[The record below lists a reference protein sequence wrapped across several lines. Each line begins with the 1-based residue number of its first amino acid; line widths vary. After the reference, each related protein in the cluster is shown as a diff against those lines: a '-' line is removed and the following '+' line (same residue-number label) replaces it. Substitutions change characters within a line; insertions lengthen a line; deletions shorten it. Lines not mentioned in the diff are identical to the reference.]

1 MNLLIAVPAAVGG
14 AAFFGLTSALQHRA
28 TQQVRQRDALQPG
41 LLVDLAQQRVWLLS
55 LVANAFGVI
64 LQWVALTTGPLVL
77 VQPLLVTGLLF
88 GVLFSGSF
96 DRVVLLGAGLCVAGL
111 AAFLLMARPT
121 GDTDEMTLGAV
132 LPLAIGLA
140 AILAICLAVA
150 AHRPGN
156 TRALALAVAAGVL
169 YGVSAGLAK
178 LAAEELSQGILALLT
193 HWPIYAVAVCGPIG
207 FLLSQ
212 NAFQAERALAP
223 ALAVITIL
231 DPLVAIGIGILWL
244 GEELQTGVGPI
255 IGQILALAALCGG
268 VFVLSRRAPQ
278 SAAKAPETQR

>member
-111 AAFLLMARPT
+111 AVFLLMARPT

-193 HWPIYAVAVCGPIG
+193 HWPIYAVAVCGPLG

-255 IGQILALAALCGG
+255 IGQILALATLCGG

-278 SAAKAPETQR
+278 NTAKESETQR

>member
-1 MNLLIAVPAAVGG
+1 VNLVIAVPAAIGG

-28 TQQVRQRDALQPG
+28 TQRVRRRDALRPG
-41 LLVDLAQQRVWLLS
+41 LLVDLAQQRGWLLS

-111 AAFLLMARPT
+111 AAFLLVARPT
-121 GDTDEMTLGAV
+121 GDTQEMTLSAV

-140 AILAICLAVA
+140 VILAGCLGIA
-150 AHRPGN
+150 ARRTGN
-156 TRALALAVAAGVL
+156 IRALALAVAAGVL

-178 LAAEELSQGILALLT
+178 LAAEELTQGVLVMLT
-193 HWPIYAVAVCGPIG
+193 HWPIYAVAACGPVG

-212 NAFQAERALAP
+212 NAFQAERALVP

-231 DPLVAIGIGILWL
+231 DPLVGIGIGIMWL
-244 GEELQTGVGPI
+244 DESLRSGAGPV
-255 IGQILALAALCGG
+255 IGQVVALCALSAG
-268 VFVLSRRAPQ
+268 VFVLSRRAPRT
-278 SAAKAPETQR
+278 AAKEATCSP

>member
-28 TQQVRQRDALQPG
+28 TQQVRPRDALEPG

-111 AAFLLMARPT
+111 AAFLLVARPS
-121 GDTDEMTLGAV
+121 GDSSEMTLGAV

-150 AHRPGN
+150 AHRAGN

-178 LAAEELSQGILALLT
+178 LAAEELSQGILVLLT
-193 HWPIYAVAVCGPIG
+193 HWPIYAVAVCGPLG

-244 GEELQTGVGPI
+244 GEDLHSGVGPI
-255 IGQILALAALCGG
+255 IGQVLALAALCAG

-278 SAAKAPETQR
+278 TASKEAERQR

>member
-28 TQQVRQRDALQPG
+28 TQQVRQRDALEPG

-111 AAFLLMARPT
+111 AAFLLVAQPT
-121 GDTDEMTLGAV
+121 GDSTEMTLGGV

-178 LAAEELSQGILALLT
+178 LAAEELSQGILVLLT
-193 HWPIYAVAVCGPIG
+193 HWPIYAVAVCGPLG

-231 DPLVAIGIGILWL
+231 DPLVGIGIGILWL
-244 GEELQTGVGPI
+244 GEDLHSGVGPV
-255 IGQILALAALCGG
+255 IGQVLALLSLCAG

-278 SAAKAPETQR
+278 AASKEAECSS

>member
-28 TQQVRQRDALQPG
+28 TQQVRRREALQPG

-96 DRVVLLGAGLCVAGL
+96 DRIVLLGAGLCVAGL
-111 AAFLLMARPT
+111 AAFLLVAQPT
-121 GDTDEMTLGAV
+121 GDSQEMTLGAV
-132 LPLAIGLA
+132 LPLAIGLFA
-140 AILAICLAVA
+140 LLAICLAVA
-150 AHRPGN
+150 ARRPGN

-178 LAAEELSQGILALLT
+178 LAAEELSQGILVMLT
-193 HWPIYAVAVCGPIG
+193 HWPIYAVAVCGPLG

-231 DPLVAIGIGILWL
+231 DPLVGIGIGIMWL
-244 GEELQTGVGPI
+244 DESLRSGVGPV
-255 IGQILALAALCGG
+255 IGQVVALAALACG
-268 VFVLSRRAPQ
+268 VFVLSLRAPQ
-278 SAAKAPETQR
+278 AAAKEAECQR

>member
-1 MNLLIAVPAAVGG
+1 MNLVVAVPAAVGG

-28 TQQVRQRDALQPG
+28 TQRVQQREALRPG

-64 LQWVALTTGPLVL
+64 LQWVALTTGPLVI

-88 GVLFSGSF
+88 GVLFSGSH
-96 DRVVLLGAGLCVAGL
+96 DRVVLVGAGLCVAGL
-111 AAFLLMARPT
+111 AAFLLVARPS
-121 GDTDEMTLGAV
+121 GDTQEMTLSTV

-140 AILAICLAVA
+140 VILAGCLAVA
-150 AHRPGN
+150 AKRTG
-156 TRALALAVAAGVL
+156 TVRALALAVAAGVL
-169 YGVSAGLAK
+169 FGVTAGLAK
-178 LAAEELSQGILALLT
+178 LAAGQLAQGVLVMLT
-193 HWPIYAVAVCGPIG
+193 HWPFYAVAVCGPVG

-231 DPLVAIGIGILWL
+231 DPLVGIGIGIMWL
-244 GEELQTGVGPI
+244 DESLSSGVGQV
-255 IGQILALAALCGG
+255 IGQVVALLSLSAG

-278 SAAKAPETQR
+278 AAAKEAPCSQ

>member
-1 MNLLIAVPAAVGG
+1 MNLVVAVPAAVGG

-28 TQQVRQRDALQPG
+28 TQQVRQREALQPG
-41 LLVDLAQQRVWLLS
+41 LLFDLAQQRVWLLS

-111 AAFLLMARPT
+111 AAFLLVARPE
-121 GDTDEMTLGAV
+121 GDTTEITLGAV

-140 AILAICLAVA
+140 AILAVCLAVA

-178 LAAEELSQGILALLT
+178 LAAEELSQGILVLLT
-193 HWPIYAVAVCGPIG
+193 HWPIYAVAVCGPLG

-231 DPLVAIGIGILWL
+231 DPLVGIGIGILWL
-244 GEELQTGVGPI
+244 GEELHSGVGPV
-255 IGQILALAALCGG
+255 IGQVLALFALCGG

-278 SAAKAPETQR
+278 AAAKEAECQR